1 MIIGSTT
8 RTRTRGSTASG
19 STATWT
25 ALSSPPPTRQ
35 ASGASA
41 CTSSA
46 PSAADR
52 SRARPRYRRTRT
64 AWCASCR
71 TGASS
76 RTSREPTRRGS
87 RPRTPGPG
95 LARRGGGGHS
105 GSCRITA
112 SIPSGAMRGGSSRA
126 LPTRSATGCSPAPPC
141 GASRPDGGEAGPPR
155 ALSQLRRVAER
166 TKVLLVVFA
175 YQLTRSPVVVHL
187 EQRPP
192 AARSDAPANDRE
204 QLVPFRP
211 KAHASPLLRIGSA
224 CMDVESPETLEL
236 EGEMRPQPLPVLR
249 DTLGAPE
256 KAHEHPVRLVRDELP
271 LRSKVHHMLPARAG
285 ECAAELL
292 EREIDRARAPASEPE
307 VVVGGREARVWVADE
322 GDAEEFG

>member
-1 MIIGSTT
+1 
-8 RTRTRGSTASG
+8 
-19 STATWT
+19 
-25 ALSSPPPTRQ
+25 
-35 ASGASA
+35 
-41 CTSSA
+41 
-46 PSAADR
+46 
-52 SRARPRYRRTRT
+52 
-64 AWCASCR
+64 
-71 TGASS
+71 
-76 RTSREPTRRGS
+76 
-87 RPRTPGPG
+87 
-95 LARRGGGGHS
+95 
-105 GSCRITA
+105 
-112 SIPSGAMRGGSSRA
+112 MRGGSSRA

-271 LRSKVHHMLPARAG
+271 LKSKVHHMLPARAG

-322 GDAEEFG
+322 CDAEEFGPAIPESHRHLSRRRMVVELAAVRDPHPETPLERIVHGGGAGLGNRHEDEAMLAVDYHCELPSGQRDGCPG